1 MELADY
7 KQEILSELLSR
18 RNVKGEPLMG
28 EEAAQE
34 LLAQLS
40 DEQLEEGMLF
50 NEPSDVADVL
60 TEFGLTLL

>member
-7 KQEILSELLSR
+7 KQEILSELLNR

>member
-18 RNVKGEPLMG
+18 RNVKGEPLMD
-28 EEAAQE
+28 EETAQE